1 MRLGTDLFAADAVAM
16 RDLQNAFYNEHR
28 YDGDAFLRH
37 RENFFDNRN
46 ITAIVLEVPN
56 HLIGK
61 GTVHA
66 WATVSLYG
74 HAPEMQVSRWGLPM
88 ITHLF
93 LNDPGN
99 QEVKETFN
107 KSVPSD
113 DIALFSGYI
122 ADYTQ
127 KMTTYAGSVMNP
139 EEYGR
144 QMVSRLCPN
153 TLPYELGTAA
163 AFDLARFNGRPLGDD
178 VQDVML
184 TLASNRPLE
193 DGAAPDRNRIRTEF
207 PYFGEPY
214 SKEEQKDVVPLLAP
228 VGWDEVVSR
237 HLLLLHLSLKWTTT
251 MNTSFA
257 EKVALITGGTSGIGR
272 ATAVA
277 FAEQGANVVIS
288 GRREAEGAESLSLI
302 QKAGG
307 QGLFVRGDVSEE
319 SEIEALVAKTLERFG
334 QLDFAFNNAGVGGEG
349 RATMTATSDIYNRI
363 MDINVRGV
371 FFSMKHQIPAI
382 LQSGGG
388 AIVNNASVLAL
399 RPDANS
405 PIYSASKAAVVAL
418 TKSAALQFA
427 PKGLRINAICAAIIE
442 TDLTKQI
449 RGDEQSR
456 ALLMSRHPVGR
467 FGRSEEVAAAVLYLC
482 SPEAS
487 FITGVALPLDGGF
500 AL

>member
-1 MRLGTDLFAADAVAM
+1 
-16 RDLQNAFYNEHR
+16 
-28 YDGDAFLRH
+28 
-37 RENFFDNRN
+37 
-46 ITAIVLEVPN
+46 
-56 HLIGK
+56 
-61 GTVHA
+61 
-66 WATVSLYG
+66 
-74 HAPEMQVSRWGLPM
+74 
-88 ITHLF
+88 
-93 LNDPGN
+93 
-99 QEVKETFN
+99 
-107 KSVPSD
+107 
-113 DIALFSGYI
+113 
-122 ADYTQ
+122 
-127 KMTTYAGSVMNP
+127 
-139 EEYGR
+139 
-144 QMVSRLCPN
+144 
-153 TLPYELGTAA
+153 
-163 AFDLARFNGRPLGDD
+163 
-178 VQDVML
+178 
-184 TLASNRPLE
+184 
-193 DGAAPDRNRIRTEF
+193 
-207 PYFGEPY
+207 
-214 SKEEQKDVVPLLAP
+214 
-228 VGWDEVVSR
+228 
-237 HLLLLHLSLKWTTT
+237 

-257 EKVALITGGTSGIGR
+257 RKVAVITGGTSGIGR

-288 GRREAEGAESLSLI
+288 GRREVEGAESLSLI

-319 SEIEALVAKTLERFG
+319 SEVEALVAKTLERFG
-334 QLDFAFNNAGVGGEG
+334 RLDFAFNNAGVGGEG

-418 TKSAALQFA
+418 TKSAALEVA
-427 PKGLRINAICAAIIE
+427 PKGVRINAICAAIIE